1 MIFSTFIHFPYM
13 SQETGVL
20 TTHFQK
26 PRAVFL
32 FFNHHYISIN
42 PIQKF
47 PCSELIIYHSSS
59 STINHHLII
68 IYHSHEFCHPPF
80 RVLQVCGAIPR
91 SCCGRRGTWRRGP
104 GAGRCD
110 ERGFFWSSPGKH
122 GKKHGIYPEKIY
134 IFVFFFGFQQN
145 IKTVVSATKD
155 EEVSEFQQQKWG
167 LKLFSGEMLTQ
178 ATNIA
183 GFSGE
188 NAGYNC

>member
-134 IFVFFFGFQQN
+134 IFVFFLDFSRTS
-145 IKTVVSATKD
+145 KRW
-155 EEVSEFQQQKWG
+155 FQQQKMRRSAN
-167 LKLFSGEMLTQ
+167 FS
-178 ATNIA
+178 NK
-183 GFSGE
+183 SGDLNYSAE
-188 NAGYNC
+188 RC